1 MTTLK
6 DLMKT
11 LDGLDRQVA
20 SLKAG
25 MTGSQESLS
34 VTVVEDVQSEA
45 VSWMWPGR
53 LARGHVTLMAGAP
66 GDGESQISCD
76 VTSRIT
82 TGEVWPDGGRAP
94 FGSVIMLSAEDSV
107 KDVIRPS

>member
-25 MTGSQESLS
+25 MTGSQESLN

-53 LARGHVTLMAGAP
+53 LLAVM
-66 GDGESQISCD
+66 
-76 VTSRIT
+76 
-82 TGEVWPDGGRAP
+82 
-94 FGSVIMLSAEDSV
+94 
-107 KDVIRPS
+107 